1 MLVELKG
8 IYKSFPNQD
17 LFENLDL
24 QIKENDKL
32 AIVGAN
38 GIGKTTLF
46 KIIQGEESYDQGSI
60 NRSKSLRMGFLN
72 QIHLNDDELSVRAFL
87 KEAYADLTQL
97 RLQVEALEERM
108 LTDHSSATLNQYAK
122 VQEDFLR
129 RGGYNIDHQVN
140 TLLYQFGF
148 TEADLDKSL
157 KTFSGGQITR
167 LAFVKLFLS
176 KPDILF
182 LDEPTNHLDI
192 ETVEWLESYLKAY
205 DGAVVVVSHDR
216 RFIDRVCNV
225 VVEIEHKVATRYAGN
240 YTQFQIEKKTRL
252 ARDER
257 LLEQNRKEIARLEK
271 QLEKFRSKASKAS
284 FVKSKEK
291 YIERIRLD
299 EKEKDSKKEFTAQFK
314 SRLRGGNDVLIT
326 EDLAVGYNGVPL
338 LEFDFKL
345 TKGKRF
351 AVIGENGTGKS
362 TLLKTIAGKIPPV
375 SGDFL
380 LGHQIEMGYF
390 DQQLLDFSLSNTVI
404 EEVWHDFPDLDHTQ
418 IRQSLAQFLFF
429 SEDIFKEIAVLS
441 GGERVRLSL
450 VKLMLAQDNFL
461 VLDEPTNHLDLYGRE
476 ALEQALLNYDGSMLF
491 VSHDRY
497 FVDKIATDLLII
509 KNGKVYH
516 SEKELTQVLAE
527 EKQEVKEEKKERNQS
542 YKEIKR
548 LQNRKQKLEE
558 IIEEL
563 EVDLEAHRE
572 SRFEPEFYH
581 DFEKMEVLNQTIDD
595 IHNQIKRAEK
605 EWLEIAEI
613 LEEK

>member
-1 MLVELKG
+1 MLIELKG
-8 IYKSFPNQD
+8 INKSFPNQD

-46 KIIQGEESYDQGSI
+46 RIIQGEESYESGSI
-60 NRSKSLRMGFLN
+60 HRSKSLRMGFLN
-72 QIHLNDDELSVRAFL
+72 QIHLNDDEILVKDFL
-87 KEAYADLTQL
+87 KEAYQDLTDL
-97 RLQVEALEERM
+97 RKQVEVLEARM
-108 LTDHSSATLNQYAK
+108 ITDHSDSVLNQYAK

-129 RGGYNIDHQVN
+129 RGGYNIDHEVN

-148 TEADLDKSL
+148 TSKDLEKSL
-157 KTFSGGQITR
+157 GTFSGGQITR

-240 YTQFQIEKKTRL
+240 YSQFQIDKKNKI
-252 ARDER
+252 AKDER
-257 LLEQNRKEIARLEK
+257 LYEQNRKEIARLEK
-271 QLEKFRSKASKAS
+271 QIEKFRSKASKAS

-291 YIERIRLD
+291 YIERIRID
-299 EKEKDSKKEFTAQFK
+299 EKEKDVKKEFTAQFK

-326 EDLAVGYNGVPL
+326 DQLEVGYDGVPL

-362 TLLKTIAGKIPPV
+362 TLLKTIAGKTPPV

-380 LGHQIEMGYF
+380 IGHQIEMGYF

-404 EEVWHDFPDLDHTQ
+404 EEVWDDFPELDHTQ
-418 IRQSLAQFLFF
+418 VRQSLAQFLFF

-450 VKLMLAQDNFL
+450 VKLMLSQDNFL

-516 SEKELTQVLAE
+516 SEKELTTLLAE
-527 EKQEVKEEKKERNQS
+527 EKQEIKEEKKERNQS
-542 YKEIKR
+542 YKELKR
-548 LQNRKQKLEE
+548 LQNRQQKLEE
-558 IIEEL
+558 MIAEY

-572 SRFEPEFYH
+572 SRYEPEFYH
-581 DFEKMEVLNQTIDD
+581 DYEKMEVLNQTIDD

-613 LEEK
+613 LEEN